1 MEDGKDPK
9 YDKPL
14 YTYRTKTYVGGQPH
28 FNEDSMAAGLNRVS
42 LIGNLGKDPEVRY
55 TQSGTSVGNLRL
67 GVTERRKEGEEY
79 KDHTEWVSVV
89 CFGKTAENASKFL
102 QKGRQVFVE
111 GRLQTRSWEDKTG
124 QTRYTTEVIATQLLF
139 LGSGQN
145 QAGSSGGGFSR
156 SDNQSFGG
164 GSSSDSEGSSDMSHG
179 GFVEDDDIPF

>member
-1 MEDGKDPK
+1 
-9 YDKPL
+9 
-14 YTYRTKTYVGGQPH
+14 
-28 FNEDSMAAGLNRVS
+28 MAAGLNRVS

-55 TQSGTSVGNLRL
+55 TQSGTSVGTLRL

-139 LGSGQN
+139 LGSGGAQN
-145 QAGSSGGGFSR
+145 NSGGGFSR
-156 SDNQSFGG
+156 PENQGFGG
-164 GSSSDSEGSSDMSHG
+164 GQGSSSADDSSDMSHG